1 MAKGFIV
8 VDMPDCCDMCSFG
21 GIAHNSKFED
31 GECFCTLLVKSVDN
45 IKEGEKP
52 DWCPIHGFPKKRSE
66 KDAYFPC
73 DFYRTEGWNSCLKA
87 LEDATEVQ
95 NGKEDT

>member
-1 MAKGFIV
+1 MAKGFVV

-21 GIAHNSKFED
+21 GIAHNSEFED

-52 DWCPIHGFPKKRSE
+52 DWCPIQGLPKRKPGTE
-66 KDAYFPC
+66 KYQN
-73 DFYRTEGWNSCLKA
+73 DFEKGWNACMNEIL
-87 LEDATEVQ
+87 
-95 NGKEDT
+95 N